1 MEFSEQDG
9 ACGKALDL
17 ERGLHELGSLQN
29 LKVSLGP
36 VGAVQL
42 MKAGK

>member
-1 MEFSEQDG
+1 MELSEQVC

-17 ERGLHELGSLQN
+17 ERGLHELGSLKN